1 MAARKKRPS
10 PVLGTAAAMIDQASG
25 TLVTHDSRFRH
36 TFEAPL
42 DAVRPDPGQARKVFD
57 QKEIRALADT
67 LATHGQ
73 LQPVLVRKDPES
85 RGKWMLVA
93 GERRW
98 RAASMLKWHSL
109 LAIEHDGDPEVAS
122 LIENLQRV
130 DLTPVEEARGL
141 ERLIKEK
148 GWRQDAAAEAL
159 GRSEPEI
166 SAVLRILT
174 LPQSLQE
181 AILTSELELSKNVL
195 VELARVKDTMALDRL
210 IAAAHDGR
218 LTVRAVRAAA
228 SVLRQ
233 QGEAAHPLAEAERR
247 PRGLNLRVLGGM
259 AEALTVA
266 HAAGRPLRAKERD
279 HLMRLKE
286 AITRRLEASAQ

>member
-1 MAARKKRPS
+1 MAARKRRPS